1 MSKSNNFETDFLK
14 LIFQATSIANIADNA
29 TTAPNTNL
37 YVALHTADPA
47 DTGNQSTNEIS
58 YSGYARVSV
67 ARSTAGWTVVN
78 GVVSPM
84 ANISF
89 NTVLAATA
97 QAATHFSIGMSSIG
111 GTDIL
116 YSGSISPQ
124 VSIATGVVP
133 VLTTATTISED

>member
-1 MSKSNNFETDFLK
+1 MSKSNNFETNFLK
-14 LIFQATSIANIADNA
+14 LIFQATGISNIADNA

-58 YSGYARVSV
+58 YSGYARVAV
-67 ARSTAGWTVVN
+67 ARSTAGWTVVS

-89 NTVLAATA
+89 GTVLAGTA
-97 QAATHFSIGMSSIG
+97 QAATHFSVGMSSTG

-124 VSIATGVVP
+124 VSIAAGVVP